1 MENRYILHFL
11 TPMRHASPFDVN
23 MALDAGYDTV
33 MPYTHVTIDDVT
45 GLTQDAIF
53 SRGPSG
59 VKRTGIFIGG
69 REVDVAAEMLET
81 AQAAMVPPFEASVFA
96 DPSGAYTTAAA
107 MVSEVE
113 RQLRASSVDDGT
125 APGNA
130 TAKAASK
137 DGPLTGLKVVVYGIG
152 PVGACVS
159 VLASS
164 AGARV
169 HIVSHNS
176 EVRARSVAAMCQ
188 ARFGSQ
194 VNGVCAGDSATKREL
209 IADCHVLL
217 ACGKAGVRLF
227 GRDELASAREL
238 RAAADVNAVPP
249 EGVEGVGLM
258 DRGKPLAA
266 GSGRAVGIGALAIGN
281 IKYKVQRGLLERM
294 LSAPKPVYYDF
305 RDAFALARELS
316 A

>member
-11 TPMRHASPFDVN
+11 TPTRHASPFDVN
-23 MALDAGYDTV
+23 MALDAGYDAV
-33 MPYTHVTIDDVT
+33 MPYTQVTIDDVT

-69 REVDVAAEMLET
+69 REVDVAHEMLET

-107 MVSEVE
+107 MVAEAE
-113 RQLRASSVDDGT
+113 RQLKAGAA
-125 APGNA
+125 AP
-130 TAKAASK
+130 AAE
-137 DGPLTGLKVVVYGIG
+137 PLAGLNVVVWGIG

-159 VLASS
+159 VLAAS
-164 AGARV
+164 AGASVR
-169 HIVSHNS
+169 IVSHNS
-176 EVRARSVAAMCQ
+176 EVRARSVAAMCT
-188 ARFGSQ
+188 ARFGAA
-194 VNGVCAGDSATKREL
+194 VRGVCAADPAQKKAL
-209 IADCHVLL
+209 LADCHVLL
-217 ACGKAGVRLF
+217 ACGKAGVRVF
-227 GRDELASAREL
+227 GHDELAAAREL

-249 EGVEGVGLM
+249 EGIEGVGLM

-281 IKYKVQRGLLERM
+281 IKYKVQRGLFENM
-294 LSAPKPVYYDF
+294 LRAPRPVYYDF
-305 RDAFALARELS
+305 RDAFALARQLS